1 MINFSFGPNIFLGII
16 VSFGVLILY
25 FLRNIKPEVARDE
38 DIFFAT
44 IGLLYSCILMVHGW
58 RLDPI
63 LLFSQVLIIVTVLVA
78 GWENIRLRGLI
89 ANMAKLKKKKKDNF
103 FFLEFFYLGFKFV
116 NHSLKLCLKSIHN
129 FFLYYS

>member
-1 MINFSFGPNIFLGII
+1 MINFNFGPNIFLGLL
-16 VSFGVLILY
+16 VSLGVLILY
-25 FLRNIKPEVARDE
+25 FLRNIKPEIARDE

-44 IGLLYSCILMVHGW
+44 IGLLYSCILIIHGW

-89 ANMAKLKKKKKDNF
+89 VTMAKFKQKKK
-103 FFLEFFYLGFKFV
+103 L
-116 NHSLKLCLKSIHN
+116 
-129 FFLYYS
+129 

>member
-1 MINFSFGPNIFLGII
+1 MINFNFGPNIFLGLL
-16 VSFGVLILY
+16 VSLGVLILY
-25 FLRNIKPEVARDE
+25 FLRDVKPEVARDE

-44 IGLLYSCILMVHGW
+44 IGLLYSCILIIHGW

-89 ANMAKLKKKKKDNF
+89 VTMAKFKQKKKP
-103 FFLEFFYLGFKFV
+103 
-116 NHSLKLCLKSIHN
+116 
-129 FFLYYS
+129 

>member
-16 VSFGVLILY
+16 VGFGVLILY
-25 FLRNIKPEVARDE
+25 FLRNVKPKVARDE

-63 LLFSQVLIIVTVLVA
+63 LLFSNCFGFYNIGKLRVRKNIIVLT
-78 GWENIRLRGLI
+78 IDHTILRIEL
-89 ANMAKLKKKKKDNF
+89 
-103 FFLEFFYLGFKFV
+103 LGSTLAYFV
-116 NHSLKLCLKSIHN
+116 NGFSSTGIGYRCCQTQC
-129 FFLYYS
+129 

>member
-1 MINFSFGPNIFLGII
+1 MKELG
-16 VSFGVLILY
+16 LIQRIRLLFQHLKMHSLVY
-25 FLRNIKPEVARDE
+25 FLRNVKPEVARDE

-63 LLFSQVLIIVTVLVA
+63 LLFSQVLIIITVLVA

-89 ANMAKLKKKKKDNF
+89 ANMARKNKKK
-103 FFLEFFYLGFKFV
+103 
-116 NHSLKLCLKSIHN
+116 
-129 FFLYYS
+129 

>member
-1 MINFSFGPNIFLGII
+1 MINFTFGPNIFLGII

-25 FLRNIKPEVARDE
+25 FLRNVKPEVARDE

-63 LLFSQVLIIVTVLVA
+63 LLFSQVLIITSLLVA
-78 GWENIRLRGLI
+78 GWENIRLRGLLTNASKI
-89 ANMAKLKKKKKDNF
+89 NNNNKD
-103 FFLEFFYLGFKFV
+103 L
-116 NHSLKLCLKSIHN
+116 
-129 FFLYYS
+129 

>member
-1 MINFSFGPNIFLGII
+1 MINFSFGPNIFLGMI

-44 IGLLYSCILMVHGW
+44 IGLLYSCILIVHGW

-63 LLFSQVLIIVTVLVA
+63 LLFSQVLVITAVLAA
-78 GWENIRLRGLI
+78 GWENIRLRGVLAMLALRDI
-89 ANMAKLKKKKKDNF
+89 EDNKKIN
-103 FFLEFFYLGFKFV
+103 
-116 NHSLKLCLKSIHN
+116 
-129 FFLYYS
+129 